1 MKYCS
6 KCGAEIVD
14 EAVVCV
20 KCGAEQT
27 IESKTKDKGGFGW
40 GTLGCCVP
48 VAGLVLYLVWRDS
61 HPKNA
66 KAAGIGALVY
76 LISVV
81 LFYIAYAVLIGVLV
95 ANGLLQ

>member
-40 GTLGCCVP
+40 GTLGCCVSGSRIGSLP
-48 VAGLVLYLVWRDS
+48 CMAGQPS
-61 HPKNA
+61 
-66 KAAGIGALVY
+66 
-76 LISVV
+76 
-81 LFYIAYAVLIGVLV
+81 
-95 ANGLLQ
+95 